1 MGNGIICPLSV
12 YLDLALPI
20 ESDSHHPGLIELG
33 ERTPGWSRYGKR
45 ASDCMLATPVSNC
58 GKGPDLLVLTG
69 ISGKGLRTPKSLKRG
84 RALDNGSNL
93 YASAIFKALIIQGF
107 LRFWGL

>member
-58 GKGPDLLVLTG
+58 GKSPDLLVLTG

-93 YASAIFKALIIQGF
+93 TAPAKFWRNIMGNYPS
-107 LRFWGL
+107 LR